1 MARRFTKVQAR
12 REKLAVNAGTRRNKD
27 AAKLEQFLEDRKK
40 KAKIGDAGFE
50 FHSGWPMP
58 GEKNYRKNVMQDATL
73 AAFEKE
79 LERKDMSL
87 EDYMK
92 QKPEM
97 REMDRCGHSQPAQS
111 HCCRATA
118 RKETESILSGIVVSV
133 GLTTSVIVHQRCLG
147 RLISRHSHGSAS
159 VCKPSRTKLIR
170 AKFSTKVMAFRLP
183 VAHCETDSI
192 ISASIIRVEI
202 IGPPLRAPIIGRC
215 MALWCALI
223 AAAKGAASCA
233 AERHFSFG
241 HTAHHH

>member
-12 REKLAVNAGTRRNKD
+12 REKLAVNEGTRRNKD

-97 REMDRCGHSQPAQS
+97 REMDRCGHSHSAQRQ
-111 HCCRATA
+111 CRHATA
-118 RKETESILSGIVVSV
+118 SFVLAKERERKSGIVVSV
-133 GLTTSVIVHQRCLG
+133 SLTTSVILRQR
-147 RLISRHSHGSAS
+147 
-159 VCKPSRTKLIR
+159 V
-170 AKFSTKVMAFRLP
+170 
-183 VAHCETDSI
+183 
-192 ISASIIRVEI
+192 
-202 IGPPLRAPIIGRC
+202 
-215 MALWCALI
+215 
-223 AAAKGAASCA
+223 
-233 AERHFSFG
+233 
-241 HTAHHH
+241 